1 MISHSWA
8 GQSKPAQAAVF
19 WIRRQKEGRNE
30 EGQEKESALAKA
42 NIPNANDNDGRLI
55 QTLKR
60 PQVHTYI
67 YVSTYMYVDI
77 KVD

>member
-8 GQSKPAQAAVF
+8 GQSKPAQVAVF

-60 PQVHTYI
+60 PQE
-67 YVSTYMYVDI
+67 M
-77 KVD
+77 